1 MNDLPEGFKM
11 TELGAL
17 PEEWDVV
24 MLGDVTEFSRKPR
37 SLNINKCKK
46 IPFIP
51 MEYIPDEKIYI
62 SKYDLKHQGEI
73 KETFYYLLEWV
84 RKTTEDTEKTATL
97 CALRVLCG

>member
-1 MNDLPEGFKM
+1 MNSLPDGFKM

-17 PEEWDVV
+17 PEGWDVV
-24 MLGDVTEFSRKPR
+24 MLGAVTEFSRKPR

-62 SKYDLKHQGEI
+62 SKYDLKTKI
-73 KETFYYLLEWV
+73 K
-84 RKTTEDTEKTATL
+84 
-97 CALRVLCG
+97 LRVGHSSIKAIYWLQKLHLLLKMESNV